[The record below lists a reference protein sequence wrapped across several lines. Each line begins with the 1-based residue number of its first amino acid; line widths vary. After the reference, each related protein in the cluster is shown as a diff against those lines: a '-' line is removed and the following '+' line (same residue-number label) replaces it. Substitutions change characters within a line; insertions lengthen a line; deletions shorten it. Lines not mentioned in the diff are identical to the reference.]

1 MGAGAAQPAEA
12 GASGIMNKV
21 KIIRRH
27 DDMRNP
33 FQALGK
39 ALRDL
44 FDEVFLLLVC
54 NLIWAAMSLPL
65 WAVALGALAQGAP
78 LAGLLAGVLGAL
90 PAGPANAGLFYVAH
104 RVTDGR
110 AAKIADFFAGM
121 RLYLRP
127 TLLITLIASGGAVLI
142 IFNLGF
148 YLGMSSILGGLLPG
162 LWLYLLLFWLGLA
175 LYAYPLIMLQEV
187 PALRLIGRNALLL
200 SISRPIYTIVTLF
213 LMAFVLVI
221 SLILV
226 VPMVLITPAF
236 FAVWATC
243 ATRALI
249 ADARRGREE
258 AEVRAAGPPP
268 AEERGR
274 KGQVRP
280 R

>member
-1 MGAGAAQPAEA
+1 ML
-12 GASGIMNKV
+12 
-21 KIIRRH
+21 
-27 DDMRNP
+27 NP

-44 FDEVFLLLVC
+44 FDDILLLLVC
-54 NLIWAAMSLPL
+54 NLIWAALSLPL
-65 WAVALGALAQGAP
+65 WLFALSALAQGAP
-78 LAGLLAGVLGAL
+78 LVALLGGMLGAL

-110 AAKIADFFAGM
+110 ATKIADFFTGM
-121 RLYLRP
+121 REYLRP
-127 TLLITLIASGGAVLI
+127 TLLITIIAASGVLLI
-142 IFNLGF
+142 LFNLGF
-148 YLGMSSILGGLLPG
+148 YLGMHSIPGGLLLG
-162 LWLYLLLFWLGLA
+162 LWLYLVWFWSGLM
-175 LYAYPLIMLQEV
+175 LYAYPLIMLQEH

-200 SISRPIYTIVTLF
+200 SIGRPIYTLVTLV
-213 LMAFVLVI
+213 LMGVVLVV

-249 ADARRGREE
+249 ADARRRREE
-258 AEVRAAGPPP
+258 ASAVAPSPPT
-268 AEERGR
+268 EERGR

-280 R
+280 K

>member
-1 MGAGAAQPAEA
+1 
-12 GASGIMNKV
+12 
-21 KIIRRH
+21 
-27 DDMRNP
+27 MRNP

-39 ALRDL
+39 AVRDL
-44 FDEVFLLLVC
+44 FDDVFLLLLC

-65 WAVALGALAQGAP
+65 WVIAVSALAQGAP
-78 LAGLLAGVLGAL
+78 LAALLAGMLGAL

-110 AAKIADFFAGM
+110 ATKITDFFIGM

-127 TLLITLIASGGAVLI
+127 ALLLTLIAAGGMLLI
-142 IFNLGF
+142 LFNLGF
-148 YLGMSSILGGLLPG
+148 YLGMNSILGGLLLG
-162 LWLYLLLFWLGLA
+162 LWLYLLLFWLGLT
-175 LYAYPLIMLQEV
+175 LYAYPLIMLQDV
-187 PALRLIGRNALLL
+187 PSLRLIGRNALLL
-200 SISRPIYTIVTLF
+200 SLGRPIYTGVTLF
-213 LMAFVLVI
+213 LMAIVLVL

-243 ATRALI
+243 AARALI
-249 ADARRGREE
+249 ADARRRREE
-258 AEVRAAGPPP
+258 AEAGAASAPP

-280 R
+280 K